1 MGKPRKGDISHG
13 KTRGQS
19 RTEEMMGVALGLFA
33 RQGVSAVTIVDIAQ
47 AMGVNTAL
55 IYYYFD
61 SKEDLFHACLRHC
74 IERTVGSFGRLE
86 GMHDEPVK
94 MITAWFQT
102 NARMH
107 VEIRQLVKVMLDYST
122 QGARTDA
129 SDAQV
134 RDFYQQEGRILSDS
148 IRQGIGQNV
157 FAPVNVRQAA
167 LFVSTHLDG
176 IMLRSMIQSDMDVA
190 AAIRVL
196 QRIFFEHLGYR
207 RERRTLRSPA
217 SPVASRGTAGATA
230 LRSRQVNRNAAEG
243 VVSSAIRSR

>member
-1 MGKPRKGDISHG
+1 MVKPRKVDMANG

-33 RQGVSAVTIVDIAQ
+33 RHGVSAVTIVDIAQ
-47 AMGVNTAL
+47 ALGVNTAL

-74 IERTVGSFGRLE
+74 IERTVGSFGRLD

-94 MITAWFQT
+94 MITTWFQT

-134 RDFYQQEGRILSDS
+134 REFYGQEGRILAGSIREG
-148 IRQGIGQNV
+148 IRQGV

-196 QRIFFEHLGYR
+196 QRIFFDHLGNR
-207 RERRTLRSPA
+207 REGGTLPA
-217 SPVASRGTAGATA
+217 RA
-230 LRSRQVNRNAAEG
+230 
-243 VVSSAIRSR
+243 SSAARAGTSGAMVLRMQAR